1 MNKLANWFAPLLTH
15 HLNESAAMNR
25 AAVAKEMGL
34 DPEAYGSTYPG
45 ATISPTTTTITHQ
58 ASGVLKGIVLGAAIL
73 GSGGLLSGLALTSF
87 SSRPRPRTSRLAHLP
102 LRRRAR
108 ARSGRSLNSNSPT
121 VPGKRS
127 GDGERKRRAKSRE
140 RRARQIVDVHCLE
153 CHTF

>member
-58 ASGVLKGIVLGAAIL
+58 ASGVLKGIVLGAALL
-73 GSGGLLSGLALTSF
+73 GSGGVLSGLALTSLF
-87 SSRPRPRTSRLAHLP
+87 KPPGPPNVAPGAHAAVPMSAGAQWEILEQQQP
-102 LRRRAR
+102 DGTWKEI
-108 ARSGRSLNSNSPT
+108 GRWREGVESPET
-121 VPGKRS
+121 RV
-127 GDGERKRRAKSRE
+127 E
-140 RRARQIVDVHCLE
+140 RRK
-153 CHTF
+153 